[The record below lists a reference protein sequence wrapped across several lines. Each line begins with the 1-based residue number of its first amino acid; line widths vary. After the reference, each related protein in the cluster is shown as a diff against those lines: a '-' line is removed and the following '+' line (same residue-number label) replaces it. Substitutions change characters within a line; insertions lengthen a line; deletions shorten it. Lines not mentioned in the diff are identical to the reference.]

1 MVVDPLNSFASSSPV
16 GIPWNRTFIEW
27 PLFSDFRNLSLWEE
41 TKQHDLLERTTII
54 MEDDDA
60 VKAHTTNEHLLGKI
74 QTSQTWKIGLQQPL
88 DISI

>member
-1 MVVDPLNSFASSSPV
+1 
-16 GIPWNRTFIEW
+16 
-27 PLFSDFRNLSLWEE
+27 
-41 TKQHDLLERTTII
+41 